1 MIDAVIKWALE
12 HRLTV
17 VVASVV
23 MLLWGTWQAT
33 QMPVD
38 VLPDLAAPTVNV
50 VVEAQGMAPEEV
62 ESTVVQPVEAR
73 MTSATG
79 VRRVRSHTSV
89 GSAIIDV
96 EFDWDVEIEEA
107 RRIVAEQLQV
117 ANAELPPGV
126 DPPVMGPVAS
136 VMGEIMFIAL
146 TSSGDHTPEELR
158 DTAEWLVGPR
168 ISSVPGVA
176 EVQSIGGA
184 VKQYEVVVHPGE
196 MATADVDISQVL
208 DAIRDTD
215 QNISAGFFEEFD
227 QEYLIYGLGRIHTA
241 QDIKDTLV
249 IRRGQDSIRVGDI
262 AEVRV
267 GSALIRGDASFNGE
281 QAVIIGI
288 QKQPDANTLAL
299 TETLDGVLDEV
310 DVALAEGIGLERD
323 LFRQSDFIEVAV
335 DNVQNALLA
344 GSILVV
350 LIIFFFL
357 GKVRATLIAAIV
369 IPLSLVVS
377 AMVLR
382 STGGTINTMTLGGM
396 AIAVG
401 VLVDDAIVVVEN
413 IVRRLQLNSQN
424 AQGSA
429 AVSTVVAAATREV
442 VSPLYYANLV
452 VFLVLL
458 PLLFLTG
465 MEGRLLRP
473 LAVAFIVAVIA
484 SLVIALTVTPAL
496 CSFALSTDD
505 DGAGPDKDSLV
516 VAWLKRIYE
525 PVLDATLLRWRPLA
539 FLSVALV
546 MGAAALLGSAGQSFL
561 PEFNEGSLTVNANTL
576 PGTSLETADELGRW
590 VEEVLHRHPEVI
602 STARR
607 TGRGEQDAHAQA
619 SQASEIDV
627 TLELGD
633 RSREEF
639 IDALRDDLSQIPS
652 VNIGIDQPISHRID
666 HMFTGAQAS
675 VAIRIVGDDLHELRR
690 LAERVSHT
698 VGSFDGVVDLN
709 IEDQTDIPYLLI
721 DKDRSQIARQGLD
734 MAAVTQALQTAY
746 LGSVVG
752 QVMKG
757 ERRYNLVVRY
767 PDSASEHIDQIRQT
781 KISGPDGQRL
791 PLEEIAD
798 IRRDL
803 RPGEISRQDGRRQIT
818 LSFNLTDTDV
828 VGAVEEVR
836 RTIDDDIDFP
846 EGYYAEFAG
855 QYQRAGETTQTLVIL
870 GLIALI
876 GIFLAMASSL
886 RSSRDAVLVL
896 LNLPLA
902 LIGGVAGIFF
912 LDGVLSVASVVGF
925 ITLFGIATRN
935 GLLLIC
941 HIRHL
946 HLREGVD
953 DIAQAVRRGAME
965 RLSPILMTALASGL
979 GLLPLAMQSGAPG
992 GEIQGPMAVVIL
1004 FGLISSTL
1012 LTLLVLPALYLR
1024 FGQLTISPVAAQRGS
1039 PTDQMGQ

>member
-17 VVASVV
+17 VVAGVIF
-23 MLLWGTWQAT
+23 LLWGAWQAS

-50 VVEAQGMAPEEV
+50 VVEAHGMAPEEV

-79 VRRVRSHTSV
+79 VRRVRSHTGV

-107 RRIVAEQLQV
+107 RRIVSEQLQV
-117 ANAELPPGV
+117 ATAQLPPGV

-136 VMGEIMFIAL
+136 VMGEIMFVAL
-146 TSSGDHTPEELR
+146 TSSGDHSPEELR

-176 EVQSIGGA
+176 EVQAIGGGI
-184 VKQYEVVVHPGE
+184 KQYEIVVSPDK
-196 MATADVDISQVL
+196 MATVDVDISQVL

-215 QNISAGFFEEFD
+215 QNLSAGFFEEFE
-227 QEYLIYGLGRIHTA
+227 QEYLIYGLGRIHTT

-249 IRRGQDSIRVGDI
+249 IRRGEDAIRVGDI
-262 AEVRV
+262 ADVRI

-288 QKQPDANTLAL
+288 QKQPDANTLEL
-299 TETLDGVLDEV
+299 TETLDGVLDEI
-310 DVALAEGIGLERD
+310 DVALPEDVALERD

-335 DNVQNALLA
+335 DNVQNALLT
-344 GSILVV
+344 GSLLVV
-350 LIIFFFL
+350 LIIFIFL
-357 GKVRATLIAAIV
+357 GKIRATLIAAVV

-377 AMVLR
+377 AMVLS

-413 IVRRLQLNSQN
+413 VVRRLRLS
-424 AQGSA
+424 AQQTP
-429 AVSTVVAAATREV
+429 VSTVVASATREV

-473 LAVAFIVAVIA
+473 LAVAFIVAVVA

-496 CSFALSTDD
+496 CSFALSADN
-505 DGAGPDKDSLV
+505 DGANPSEDPLV
-516 VAWLKRIYE
+516 VAWLKRAYE
-525 PVLDATLLRWRPLA
+525 PMLDATLRRWKLLA
-539 FLSVALV
+539 SLSVALV
-546 MGAAALLGSAGQSFL
+546 IGAAALLGTAGQSFL
-561 PEFNEGSLTVNANTL
+561 PEFNEGSLTVDANTL

-590 VEEVLHRHPEVI
+590 VEEALLRHPEVI

-639 IDALRDDLSQIPS
+639 IDALRDDLSQLPS
-652 VNIGIDQPISHRID
+652 VNIGLDQPISHRID

-675 VAIRIVGDDLHELRR
+675 VAIHIVGDDLHELRR

-698 VGSFDGVVDLN
+698 VSGVDGVVDLN
-709 IEDQTDIPYLLI
+709 LEDQTDIPYLII

-734 MAAVTQALQTAY
+734 MAEVAQALQTAY

-752 QVMKG
+752 QVMHG
-757 ERRYNLVVRY
+757 ERRYDLVVRY

-818 LSFNLTDTDV
+818 VSFNLTDTDV
-828 VGAVEEVR
+828 VGAVEDVR
-836 RTIDDDIDFP
+836 RAIDDDIDFA

-855 QYQRAGETTQTLVIL
+855 QHQRAGETTRTLVIL

-876 GIFLAMASSL
+876 GIFLAMTSSL

-946 HLREGVD
+946 HHREGVD

-979 GLLPLAMQSGAPG
+979 GLLPLAMQAGAPG

-1004 FGLISSTL
+1004 FGLLSSTI

-1024 FGQLTISPVAAQRGS
+1024 FGQLTADVDR
-1039 PTDQMGQ
+1039 